1 MKHTSYATLRFF
13 NMIYVIRKI
22 QTIPCSMQTKVEKRN
37 HHWCLFKDIR
47 GNVLYKI
54 VSIRLLHLFY
64 PIVTYITTMY
74 TDNNII
80 DFFFSNIKYLQ
91 RFDDPSV
98 RCRMP
103 FIDHFE
109 RCPVRATARIAFNRE
124 SCRYIDSAIFR
135 SIDNKSD

>member
-1 MKHTSYATLRFF
+1 MKHASYATLRFF
-13 NMIYVIRKI
+13 NTIYVIRKI

-80 DFFFSNIKYLQ
+80 DFFLAISSTSNVSMIHLY
-91 RFDDPSV
+91 V
-98 RCRMP
+98 ARMP